1 MKRVSS
7 KYWKIDKELVEHVV
21 KIARLSLTEDEI
33 KKFTKQLE
41 DILKA
46 FKEIDKIDTEDVKP
60 SFHPQEIKNVWR
72 EDKPKKWKW
81 KPLENTKHKEDGY
94 FKGPRAV

>member
-1 MKRVSS
+1 MDIME
-7 KYWKIDKELVEHVV
+7 YWKIDKKLVEHVA
-21 KIARLSLTEDEI
+21 KIARLSLTEQEI

-41 DILKA
+41 DILET
-46 FKEIDKIDTEDVKP
+46 FKEIGKVNTKNVEP
-60 SFHPQEIKNVWR
+60 SFHPQRIKNVWR

-81 KPLENTKHKEDGY
+81 NPLGNTKHKEDRY